1 MTATAEPPTIF
12 DVMPGLRMP
21 VSEVSPTLSQMWNSV
36 FDPKAEKPSEFRAS
50 QMNVILHF
58 GLKTSVEEAQDRFN
72 AAIEFAK
79 KYPCRIITLCPMGRE
94 RSDRLLEGKVFSMC
108 YTGDSMRDMCCT
120 EAVILGYPTREAG
133 FLSSQVSIWLE
144 NDLPTYHW
152 FNRIPAER
160 ITEMHMDF
168 VKRCRRV
175 IFDSS
180 VESQDGN
187 DLRSIDWPEGQTVI
201 DLAWARLLPVRQSLG
216 QYLSSVEP
224 ARLVDGLI
232 KVEARGKDGMKGEA
246 SNLLLWCEECL
257 QACAQGKKL
266 EVEFVD
272 GECPA
277 DHALELE
284 WTYNDNRHLLW
295 THQAAGADAQIT
307 TDFGAGRTS
316 APMQVEMLGVD
327 KALAE
332 AMFFA

>member
-1 MTATAEPPTIF
+1 MTTAEPPTIF

-21 VSEVSPTLSQMWNSV
+21 VSEVSPTLSTMWNSV

-58 GLKTSVEEAQDRFN
+58 GLKTSPEEAKSRFD
-72 AAIEFAK
+72 AAVDFAK

-108 YTGDSMRDMCCT
+108 YTGESMREMCCT

-160 ITEMHMDF
+160 ITEMHIDF

-180 VESQDGN
+180 VEMQDDN
-187 DLRSIDWPEGQTVI
+187 DMGSIDWPEGQTVI

-216 QYLSSVEP
+216 QFLSSYEP
-224 ARLVDGLI
+224 SHLVDGLT
-232 KVEARGKDGMKGEA
+232 KVEARGNTERKGEA
-246 SNLLLWCEECL
+246 ANLLRWCQDCL
-257 QACAQGKKL
+257 KQCANGGKL
-266 EVEFVD
+266 SVEFD
-272 GECPA
+272 AGRCP
-277 DHALELE
+277 DEHSLELE
-284 WTYNDNRHLLW
+284 WTYNDGRHLLW
-295 THQAAGADAQIT
+295 THEANSTGAHIT
-307 TDFGAGRTS
+307 ADFGKGRTS
-316 APMQVEMLGVD
+316 APMQVELLEAE

-332 AMFFA
+332 AIFFA

>member
-1 MTATAEPPTIF
+1 MSTAEPPTIF

-21 VSEVSPTLSQMWNSV
+21 VSEVSPMLSQMWNTT
-36 FDPKAEKPSEFRAS
+36 FDPSSENPSEFRAS

-58 GLKTSVEEAQDRFN
+58 GLKTSPEEAKARFET
-72 AAIEFAK
+72 AISFAQ

-94 RSDRLLEGKVFSMC
+94 RSDRLLEGKIFSLC
-108 YTGDSMRDMCCT
+108 YIGDSMRDMCCC

-160 ITEMHMDF
+160 ITQMHMDF

-180 VESQDGN
+180 IEAEDGN
-187 DLRSIDWPEGQTVI
+187 DLLSIEWPRPEGVI

-216 QYLSSVEP
+216 QFLSAVEP
-224 ARLVDGLI
+224 KKLVDGLL
-232 KVEARGKDGMKGEA
+232 KVEARGQAPLKGEA
-246 SNLLLWCEECL
+246 ANLLRWCRECL
-257 QACAQGKKL
+257 EKCTKNPL
-266 EVEFVD
+266 SVEFVMGD
-272 GECPA
+272 CPK
-277 DHALELE
+277 DHSLELE
-284 WTYNDNRHLLW
+284 WTYSDSRHLLW
-295 THQAAGADAQIT
+295 THEADSAVAQIT
-307 TDFGAGRTS
+307 ADFGVGHMS
-316 APMQVEMLGVD
+316 APMQVQLLDSE